1 MLLSICIPTTNG
13 RADVL
18 DGTLKS
24 ILESN
29 VGSEHNVLEVV
40 VSDNSNSDDV
50 FNVVHYYMTQ
60 GLNINYH
67 KSDEKT
73 FYNLIQALKLAKGD
87 FIKLHND
94 YSDFNKGELL
104 SLIKFI
110 DAHKENKEQIL
121 FTNGNLAF
129 KGIRHFP
136 TFNDFI
142 RGSSYWNTWASGF
155 SMWRDDFEKMDL
167 SKDKLD
173 ENFPHVSLLFSN
185 TNKTGFIINNN
196 YIFAGQTVKGKGGY
210 NIFKLFCIDY
220 PDMLINLV
228 NSGLITQKTYRSILV
243 DMRNYFIPMWLS
255 VSVYS
260 RNGFTFDNDSYD
272 ESLRNIYGGFDLF
285 LIKSNAYMRSFFRWL
300 KGIMPSVSLRCTSR

>member
-29 VGSEHNVLEVV
+29 ICSGHKALEVV
-40 VSDNSNSDDV
+40 VSDNSNSNDI
-50 FNVVHYYMTQ
+50 FNVVHYYMAL

-94 YSDFNKGELL
+94 YSDFNEGELL

-110 DAHKENKEQIL
+110 DAHKKNKEQIL

-129 KGIRHFP
+129 KGTRYYS

-142 RGSSYWNTWASGF
+142 RASSYWNTWASGF

-173 ENFPHVSLLFSN
+173 KNFPHVSLLFSN
-185 TNKTGFIINNN
+185 VDKTGFIINNN

-210 NIFKLFCIDY
+210 NIFKLFCVDY
-220 PDMLINLV
+220 PKMLMSLV
-228 NSGLITQKTYRSILV
+228 NSELITIKTYRCILI
-243 DMRNYFIPMWLS
+243 DMRNTFIPIWLS
-255 VSVYS
+255 ASIYS
-260 RNGFTFDNDSYD
+260 NNGLTFDNDDYD
-272 ESLRNIYGGFDLF
+272 ESLRNIYGRFDLLF
-285 LIKSNAYMRSFFRWL
+285 IKINAYIRSFFRWI
-300 KGIMPSVSLRCTSR
+300 KG